1 MRLFTIIFITCFTV
15 LSCDTK
21 DNTPND
27 FLFIE
32 AIENKIKE
40 LEKYNYKLHQF
51 ILKDSLQD
59 TLLIDSVEWKKEF
72 SLFFDNAI
80 SKKQVNNF
88 KLNKTTTN
96 NGFIKEYIAKDEK
109 QDIRKLSYSQKL
121 DSSFIYKVHVIK
133 KNRLSEIVYH
143 IEFDS
148 NKGYLISS
156 KQNLPYSYTTLFR
169 IEGVFIP

>member
-1 MRLFTIIFITCFTV
+1 MRHYIIIFIIFFTFF
-15 LSCDTK
+15 SCDKKENIT
-21 DNTPND
+21 NE
-27 FLFIE
+27 FLFIN

-51 ILKDSLQD
+51 IVKDSLQD

-80 SKKQVNNF
+80 SKKQVNNY
-88 KLNKTTTN
+88 KLNETN
-96 NGFIKEYIAKDEK
+96 NNKGFIKEFIAKDKK
-109 QDIRKLSYSQKL
+109 QNIRKLSYSQKL

-133 KNRLSEIVYH
+133 KNRLSEIDYH

-148 NKGYLISS
+148 NKGYLINS
-156 KQNLPYSYTTLFR
+156 KQNLPYSYSTLFR
-169 IEGVFIP
+169 IEGIFIQ